1 MQIKVQGH
9 NLELTR
15 PLGDYAIK
23 KISKL
28 QEYYK
33 NIQKASV
40 TLDYRDIDDQLRS
53 HVAEVSI
60 WVAGKKVIRASDA
73 GSDMYAA
80 IDLVFEEL
88 KRQLTRHKEKH
99 VKEVRRAAQKIKQL
113 SRTIPPLNLKPTGP
127 VLVKMKQF
135 NISNMTEVDAR
146 DQMKILGHDFYVF
159 RNVETSEINVLHSGE
174 VIKPDAVKTLS
185 EEEASSELKKSGA
198 NFLAFVNKVTEE
210 MAVLY
215 KRRSGNFGLIEPAL

>member
-33 NIQKASV
+33 NIQKAAV
-40 TLDYRDIDDQLRS
+40 TLDYRDIDDQLKA

-88 KRQLTRHKEKH
+88 KRQLKRHKEKH
-99 VKEVRRAAQKIKQL
+99 VKEVRRAAQKIKIL
-113 SRTIPPLNLKPTGP
+113 SRTSPPVKIKPAGP

-135 NISNMTEVDAR
+135 NISNMSEADAR

-174 VIKPDAVKTLS
+174 VIQPDAVKTLS
-185 EEEASSELKKSGA
+185 EEEASAELKKSGA
-198 NFLAFVNKVTEE
+198 NFLAFVNKMTEE